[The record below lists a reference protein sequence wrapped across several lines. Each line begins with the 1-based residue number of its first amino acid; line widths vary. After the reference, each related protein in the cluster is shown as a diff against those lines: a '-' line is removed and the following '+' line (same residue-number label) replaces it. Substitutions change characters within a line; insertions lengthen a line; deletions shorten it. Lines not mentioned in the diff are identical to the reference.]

1 MDPRQRRLISNRIGV
16 MQALALGL
24 VGALLLV
31 YGWLQLVRHRD
42 YSSQAENQAVKV
54 RALPAP
60 RGIVYDRSGHP
71 LADNRKALHLVVNRE
86 ELPAKPEV
94 VEELAEALGLEA
106 EDLARKIRSYR
117 SAGLGRPLVLEENL
131 DEAGIANA
139 ERVRARFPFLSIQ
152 VAPRRVYL
160 GSELAGHVLGY
171 VGEVDEKLMKTQPGR
186 FQLGEIVGR
195 AGFEASG
202 NDRLKGRDGEK
213 RILVDQ
219 VGKEVTALDRT
230 DPKPG
235 RSLYLTLDAGLQQEA
250 EQAFR
255 EKDEKGA
262 AVVIDLRD
270 GGILALYS
278 SPSYDPNLFLNRLS
292 QDMVDRYLR
301 NAERPMLNRVTQGI
315 YAPGSTWKLL
325 MAIAGLEKG
334 VITPATVFYC
344 GGHKDFYGRTFR
356 CDNVHGSVDLISAIQ
371 RSCDIYFYE
380 VAQRLDIDDIH
391 AVAKKYGLTVP
402 TGIDLP
408 HELAPR
414 IPSRA
419 WKAEA
424 NKHGS
429 KEQQK
434 WYAGETISVGIG
446 QGAVGL
452 TPISLARFYGVL
464 GTRGRMLTPHLF
476 YGLRDEGGDL
486 VKYDPPPP
494 QSTGLDPKVAAI
506 LDEGLARVV
515 SGGTAATSAEVR
527 AVAKLVPFVGKTGT
541 AQVAT
546 FVDKAHYAR
555 QAKELKDHAWFA
567 GYAPRGNPQ
576 IAFAVIVE
584 NAGFGADNAAPIAA
598 KLVKYWFVDRLT
610 KPLPPPGSPVAPEP
624 FQSEAEES
632 AP

>member
-1 MDPRQRRLISNRIGV
+1 MDPRQRRLLVARIGV
-16 MQALALGL
+16 MQLLALGL

-31 YGWLQLVRHRD
+31 YGWLQLWRHRD
-42 YSSQAENQAVKV
+42 YSSLAQSQAVKV

-60 RGIVYDRSGHP
+60 RGIVYDRNGYA

-86 ELPAKPEV
+86 ELPTKEEV
-94 VEELAEALGLEA
+94 VDELAQALGQDTDELT
-106 EDLARKIRSYR
+106 RKIRSYR
-117 SAGLGRPLVLEENL
+117 AAGSGRPLVLEENL

-139 ERVRARFPFLSIQ
+139 ERVRARFPFLSVQ

-171 VGEVDEKLMKTQPGR
+171 VGEVDEKLMKAQPGR
-186 FQLGEIVGR
+186 YQLGEIVGR

-219 VGKEVTALDRT
+219 VGREVASLDRT
-230 DPKPG
+230 DPTPG
-235 RSLYLTLDAGLQQEA
+235 RSLYLTLDAGLQEEA
-250 EQAFR
+250 QKAFL

-262 AVVIDLRD
+262 VVVIDLRD

-292 QDMVDRYLR
+292 QEMVDRYLR
-301 NAERPMLNRVTQGI
+301 NPDRPMLDRVTQGI

-344 GGHKDFYGRTFR
+344 PGHKDYYGRTFR
-356 CDNVHGSVDLISAIQ
+356 CDNTHGSLDLIGAIQ
-371 RSCDIYFYE
+371 HSCDIYFYE
-380 VAQRLDIDDIH
+380 VAQRLDIDDIYH
-391 AVAKKYGLTVP
+391 TAEKYGLTVP
-402 TGIDLP
+402 TGLDLP

-414 IPSRA
+414 VPSRE
-419 WKAEA
+419 WKQRV
-424 NKHGS
+424 KH
-429 KEQQK
+429 EK
-434 WYAGETISVGIG
+434 WYAGETVSVGIG

-452 TPISLARFYGVL
+452 TPLSLARFYGL
-464 GTRGRMLTPHLF
+464 MATKGKLLTPHLF
-476 YGLRDEGGDL
+476 YGLRDEATGEL
-486 VKYDPPPP
+486 AVADPPPAKD
-494 QSTGLDPKVAAI
+494 TGLDPKIAAV
-506 LDEGLARVV
+506 LEEGLARVV
-515 SGGTAATSAEVR
+515 TAGTAAASPEVR
-527 AVAKLVPFVGKTGT
+527 AVAKLVPFLGKTGT
-541 AQVAT
+541 AQVST

-567 GYAPRGNPQ
+567 GFAPRANPQ

-584 NAGFGADNAAPIAA
+584 NAGFGAESAAPVAA
-598 KLVKYWFVDRLT
+598 RLVKYWFVDRLNA
-610 KPLPPPGSPVAPEP
+610 PNPPPGSPVAPEP
-624 FQSEAEES
+624 FTPKDEEGE
-632 AP
+632 P